1 MAFGHG
7 EYTYD
12 VVEGWAKLPPDWTFV
27 EVPGVDVDSK
37 DRVYVFNRGI
47 HPVMVFDSEGNFLRS
62 WGEGIFSWPHSLHIG
77 PDDSVYCVDGDHTVR
92 KFTPE
97 GRLLMTLGKKNQPSD
112 TCCVNKDYRTI
123 KQASGP
129 FNFPTGVAFGPSG
142 NIYVSDGYGN
152 ARVHKFSNDD
162 NLLLS
167 WGEPGTGPGQFNL
180 PHGIC
185 VDEQGTIYVADR
197 ENCRI
202 QLFDPNGEF
211 ITQWDANR
219 PTDLFIHGEN
229 LYVAELGFRA
239 GTRTVR
245 TTPKDGSPLAR
256 VSILNLEGE
265 LLARWGGEDGCAPG
279 NFFAPHSICVDSRS
293 DLYVGEVTF
302 SAAGKPGKVPP
313 DCHTFQKFLRRR

>member
-7 EYTYD
+7 KYTYD
-12 VVEGWAKLPPDWTFV
+12 VVDRWAQLPPGWTFV
-27 EVPGVDVDSK
+27 DVVGVDVDSK
-37 DRVYVFNRGI
+37 DRVYVFHRGV
-47 HPVMVFDSEGNFLRS
+47 HPVMIFDLEGDFLKS
-62 WGEGIFSWPHSLHIG
+62 WGKGIFRWPHSLRIG

-97 GRLLMTLGKKNQPSD
+97 GRLLMTIGKENEPSD
-112 TCCVNKDYRTI
+112 TGCVNKDCTTI
-123 KQASGP
+123 KQARGP

-142 NIYVSDGYGN
+142 NIYVSDGYSN
-152 ARVHKFSNDD
+152 ARVHKFSNDGK
-162 NLLLS
+162 LLLS

-185 VDEQGTIYVADR
+185 VDGHENIYIADR

-202 QLFDPNGEF
+202 QLFDPDGEF

-219 PTDLFIHGEN
+219 PTDLFIHGDN
-229 LYVAELGFRA
+229 LYVTELGFRVA
-239 GTRTVR
+239 TRLVITN
-245 TTPKDGSPLAR
+245 PKDGSPLAR

-265 LLARWGGEDGCAPG
+265 LVARWGGEDSCALG
-279 NFFAPHSICVDSRS
+279 NFFAPHTICVDSRD

-302 SAAGKPGKVPP
+302 SAGGKTGIVPS
-313 DCHTFQKFLRRR
+313 DCHTFQKFLRRL